1 MRPLGEIALALHS
14 AATEPGT
21 VRQFCERAQVA
32 YGVGRYTASRM
43 VQRGELVMLGEHAP
57 ARQGPGRPAS
67 LLVAADAARAP
78 VCDLGV
84 VLSRSFWEQP
94 SAGCA

>member
-1 MRPLGEIALALHS
+1 MRPLGEIAQALRS
-14 AATEPGT
+14 AAVEPGT
-21 VRQFCERAQVA
+21 VRQICERAQVA

-43 VQRGELVMLGEHAP
+43 WQRGELVEHGEPAP
-57 ARQGPGRPAS
+57 ARPGPGRPAS
-67 LLVAADAARAP
+67 VLVAAGAGPQP

-94 SAGCA
+94 SADCA

>member
-1 MRPLGEIALALHS
+1 MRPLGEIAMALHS
-14 AATEPGT
+14 AALQPGT

-43 VQRGELVMLGEHAP
+43 VQRGELVLLGDPAP
-57 ARQGPGRPAS
+57 VRPGPGRPAS
-67 LLVAADAARAP
+67 LLVAAAAAPAP

-94 SAGCA
+94 SAD